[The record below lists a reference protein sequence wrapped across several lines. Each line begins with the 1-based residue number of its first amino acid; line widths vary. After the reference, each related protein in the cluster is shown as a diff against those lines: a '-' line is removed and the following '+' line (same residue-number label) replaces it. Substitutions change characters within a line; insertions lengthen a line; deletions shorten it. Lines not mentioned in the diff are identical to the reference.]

1 MRLEIMGIPFDNVT
15 MDEAL
20 DAAMRLLSQPGA
32 SYGLRPIQRL
42 YMKPSTTTPCGR

>member
-20 DAAMRLLSQPGA
+20 DAAMQLLSQPGA
-32 SYGLRPIQRL
+32 SYGV
-42 YMKPSTTTPCGR
+42 TPNSEIRRCNPPR